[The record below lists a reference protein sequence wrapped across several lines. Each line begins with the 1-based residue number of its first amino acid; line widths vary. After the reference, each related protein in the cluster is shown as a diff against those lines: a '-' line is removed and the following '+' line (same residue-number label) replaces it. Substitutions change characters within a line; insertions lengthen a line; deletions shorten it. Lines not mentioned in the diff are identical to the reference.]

1 MNMIEVKTA
10 DLSGSALDWAVAKAN
25 GFAVQVR
32 PYAEFCNA
40 STGHKVKV
48 RYHRVWYEFDGDLEE
63 YSPSA
68 DWSQCGLLI
77 DKYRPDVQT
86 NSDGQ
91 IAAYLNNSLADPD
104 PLVVGRGD
112 TYLIAIC
119 RAIVA
124 ARLGDTVQVPAEL
137 VEVVQ

>member
-1 MNMIEVKTA
+1 MSEIEVRAA
-10 DLSGSALDWAVAKAN
+10 DLSGAALDWAVANAN

-48 RYHRVWYEFDGDLEE
+48 RYHRVWYEFDSDLEE

-68 DWSQCGLLI
+68 DWAQCGFLI

-86 NSDGQ
+86 NRDGQ
-91 IAAYLNNSLADPD
+91 IAAYLNNSLSDTE
-104 PLVVGRGD
+104 PLAIGRGD
-112 TYLIAIC
+112 AYLVAVC

-137 VEVVQ
+137 VEVAR